1 MSERELLKERYD
13 LVLERIRQIPEE
25 QFGEERLK
33 EYFDRTASFLLLLDD
48 TGRFLEEGGL
58 RTASLEEL
66 AERNHALYEDVLPE
80 HYDKSYGDPVYAVE
94 MLGEYGQELSWLY
107 VELRRQ
113 IGCLY
118 DGETEQVV
126 AGMELFVEIYGVF
139 ACAWNE
145 DRRLPPG
152 DEIRKIIYWYVCDY
166 QELRREREI
175 RQMVCPDACEIGRA
189 HV

>member
-80 HYDKSYGDPVYAVE
+80 HYDKSYGDPDRK
-94 MLGEYGQELSWLY
+94 S
-107 VELRRQ
+107 
-113 IGCLY
+113 
-118 DGETEQVV
+118 VV
-126 AGMELFVEIYGVF
+126 
-139 ACAWNE
+139 
-145 DRRLPPG
+145 
-152 DEIRKIIYWYVCDY
+152 
-166 QELRREREI
+166 
-175 RQMVCPDACEIGRA
+175 
-189 HV
+189 